1 MAKWAFKWKI
11 RFKPDMNKQASEIT
25 FSRNKMKPVHPAVS
39 LNDLSV
45 DCANTQNHLHLFFDK
60 KLYFGRHIKETLC
73 KTTKRINI
81 IN

>member
-1 MAKWAFKWKI
+1 
-11 RFKPDMNKQASEIT
+11 
-25 FSRNKMKPVHPAVS
+25 MKPVHPAVL